1 MNKSKYLVIIVLVLL
16 AAVLTT
22 SVAYFAPKIINNNV
36 NDVNVSSGKLELTID
51 DKEVNTN
58 SISPIYDEDYEM
70 LSYNKDFE
78 IISNSSLNSCSKLY
92 LDIKEIS
99 PELKSKYFK
108 YKLVGDGVE
117 VEGNF
122 ENAEVGEML
131 ILDNLFIE
139 ANSSKYLDLYIWL
152 SYQEDVDQLDM
163 LGTKIDASLLLKSYD
178 ARNNNSCMN

>member
-1 MNKSKYLVIIVLVLL
+1 
-16 AAVLTT
+16 
-22 SVAYFAPKIINNNV
+22 
-36 NDVNVSSGKLELTID
+36 
-51 DKEVNTN
+51 
-58 SISPIYDEDYEM
+58 M